1 MLSSRSLVFL
11 ILGSLLVFGCSTDES
26 EPSGTRGYISTEKHK
41 VYFQG
46 DILILEGSF
55 YNNQGLQ
62 QIEIINKELD
72 LYYELNLHGQIV
84 YDLNIEHTLPLL
96 QTPNIHEVLITLTD
110 VNTEVRTFSYLVDY
124 VFHPKILNM
133 LFSQDLADP
142 NKRYFQGRLE
152 DPHGIKS
159 LKLHSLRIGDLINM
173 QFPDQVYTYDLK
185 EDFWFPIVETFGEY
199 PLTLQIVNQRGFN
212 VTIIDFE
219 DALGN

>member
-1 MLSSRSLVFL
+1 M
-11 ILGSLLVFGCSTDES
+11 FGCGTDEPELS
-26 EPSGTRGYISTEKHK
+26 DTRGYISSAKDE

-55 YNNQGLQ
+55 YNNQGLH
-62 QIEIINKELD
+62 QIEIINEDLD
-72 LYYELNLHGQIV
+72 LYFVLNLQGQIV

-96 QTPNIHEVLITLTD
+96 QTPKIHEVLITLTD

-124 VFHPKILNM
+124 AFRPKILNM
-133 LFSQDLADP
+133 LFSQDPTDP

-159 LKLHSLRIGDLINM
+159 LKLHSLRIGDMINL
-173 QFPDQVYTYDLK
+173 QFPDQVYIYDLN

-199 PLTLQIVNQRGFN
+199 PLTLQIVNKRGFN
-212 VTIIDFE
+212 VTIFDFE

>member
-1 MLSSRSLVFL
+1 MLSSRNLVFL
-11 ILGSLLVFGCSTDES
+11 ILGSVLIFGCGTDEPELS
-26 EPSGTRGYISTEKHK
+26 DIRGYISSEKNK
-41 VYFQG
+41 VYFHG

-72 LYYELNLHGQIV
+72 LYFELNLQGHIV
-84 YDLNIEHTLPLL
+84 YDLNIKHTLPSL
-96 QTPNIHEVLITLTD
+96 QTPKIHEVLITLTD

-124 VFHPKILNM
+124 AFYPKILNM
-133 LFSQDLADP
+133 KFSQDPTDP
-142 NKRYFQGRLE
+142 NIRYFHGRIE

-173 QFPDQVYTYDLK
+173 QFPDQVYIYDLN

-212 VTIIDFE
+212 VTIFDFE